1 MFNKKDGELK
11 KALAPIEEVA
21 GKIIRK
27 YAKNVQEDAWMVA
40 YVAYLEGGD
49 VLEALAQW
57 RSTERKYQKTILA
70 FTRARP
76 LAEDRKQFLDI
87 FKDYH

>member
-1 MFNKKDGELK
+1 MFNKKDEELK

-21 GKIIRK
+21 GKTIRSYSK
-27 YAKNVQEDAWMVA
+27 SVQEDAWMVA
-40 YVAYLEGGD
+40 YIAYLEGDD

-57 RSTERKYQKTILA
+57 RSTERKYQKKILA

-76 LAEDRKQFLDI
+76 LAKEKKEFLDI